1 MLPGRKLGAQA
12 MPTETAIVVARVVTV
27 FLIFAAVLAW
37 VDRRTT
43 Q

>member
-1 MLPGRKLGAQA
+1 
-12 MPTETAIVVARVVTV
+12 MPTETAIVVAGVVAA

>member
-1 MLPGRKLGAQA
+1 
-12 MPTETAIVVARVVTV
+12 MPTETAILVAGVVTV

-37 VDRRTT
+37 VDHRTT

>member
-1 MLPGRKLGAQA
+1 
-12 MPTETAIVVARVVTV
+12 MPAETAIVVTGVVAA

-43 Q
+43 R